1 MANQILMRNRM
12 KIAEGRLEPF
22 SQAIR
27 EAVDFVALNGPQMM
41 VQTFIDEEEMSA
53 VSFQLYRNSQ
63 DVLRHWQLSDPYIQ
77 RVMEHCTVEN
87 FEVYGSPDSEVLAGL
102 SQMIRDGRC
111 RIVKPLAGFT
121 RF

>member
-1 MANQILMRNRM
+1 MTDQILMRNRM
-12 KIAEGRLEPF
+12 KITEGRLEPF
-22 SQAIR
+22 SRAIR
-27 EAVDFVALNGPQMM
+27 EAIDFVALNGPQMM

-77 RVMEHCTVEN
+77 RVMEHCTAEN